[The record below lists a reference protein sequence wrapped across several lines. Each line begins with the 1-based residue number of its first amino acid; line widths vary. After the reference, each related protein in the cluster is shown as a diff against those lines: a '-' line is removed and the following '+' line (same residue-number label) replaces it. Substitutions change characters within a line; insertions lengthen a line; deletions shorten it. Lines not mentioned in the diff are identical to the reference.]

1 MKNIPKDYVAVNLR
15 YLRRCFGYTQA
26 HLAQKLNLSRSS
38 YGALES
44 GLRSPRADLLSDR
57 SHVYKISI
65 DTILEENRDT
75 FVKETCILKDTCEE
89 DAGAA
94 ELLEICAALSPFA
107 LGRLFESAEIMRS
120 EIQE

>member
-1 MKNIPKDYVAVNLR
+1 MKNTQNNYVAVNLR

-44 GLRSPRADLLSDR
+44 GLRSPRADLLSDL
-57 SHVYKISI
+57 SHFYKIPI
-65 DTILEENRDT
+65 DTILEENRDI
-75 FVKETCILKDTCEE
+75 FVRETCILKEACEE
-89 DAGAA
+89 DEDAA
-94 ELLEICAALSPFA
+94 ELFEICTALSPFA
-107 LGRLFESAEIMRS
+107 LGRLFESAEMMRG